1 MEVAMETR
9 TLKELNVKPG
19 DVVECVDH
27 GVTEDHL
34 TVGKYY
40 GIVNGPMIQTDKGKW
55 WGEGGLAHTGF
66 PMLAKFRII
75 SRAAQPTPDLT
86 AITTPF
92 GLLDEA
98 TQEALRAH
106 GGPYEWWNGEVW
118 NYAEKACAFSSAS
131 PAFAYRVKPEPK
143 RETVTDDRWLIPHNG
158 NISFDEMT
166 DRTPGRVNFN
176 RINGVIDLASYKV
189 EPR

>member
-1 MEVAMETR
+1 MEVAMTEQG

-19 DVVECVDH
+19 DVVEVISEAPWW
-27 GVTEDHL
+27 TP
-34 TVGKYY
+34 GKEYLVSS
-40 GIVNGPMIQTDKGKW
+40 GRQIFDDQDDERDWDETFVK
-55 WGEGGLAHTGF
+55 A
-66 PMLAKFRII
+66 RII
-75 SRAAQPTPDLT
+75 SRAAQPTSTPDLT

-92 GLLDEA
+92 GLLDAA

-166 DRTPGRVNFN
+166 DRTPVRVTFD
-176 RINGVIDLASYKV
+176 RVDGKIDLSTYKV

>member
-1 MEVAMETR
+1 MEVAMETG

-19 DVVECVDH
+19 DVVEWLDLQK
-27 GVTEDHL
+27 DNIF
-34 TVGKYY
+34 TVVSAAVITDGLYQGEVRARLEGY
-40 GIVNGPMIQTDKGKW
+40 GGGIFDK
-55 WGEGGLAHTGF
+55 EQ
-66 PMLAKFRII
+66 FRII
-75 SRAAQPTPDLT
+75 SRAAQPTSTPDLT

-92 GLLDEA
+92 GLLDAA

-166 DRTPGRVNFN
+166 DRTPVRVTFD
-176 RINGVIDLASYKV
+176 RVDGKIDLSTYKV